1 MSEEER
7 SYIFALRTT
16 ANREDQVLD
25 FVAANAERKGI
36 DIYSLFRPHGLR
48 GYIFIEAP
56 SRQAAEES
64 ISRVPYARGLLSKH
78 LEYSEVESMLEQA
91 KTEVNIRK
99 NDIVEIITGPFK
111 REKAKVVRIDQVKEE
126 VIVELLEAAVPIPI
140 TVKLDSVRVI
150 RREEGAEENE

>member
-1 MSEEER
+1 MSEEK

-36 DIYSLFRPHGLR
+36 PIYSLFRPHGLR
-48 GYIFIEAP
+48 GYIFVEAGN
-56 SRQAAEES
+56 RADVEES
-64 ISRVPYARGLLSKH
+64 ASRVPYARGILSKP
-78 LEYSEVESMLEQA
+78 LVYSEVESMLEQA
-91 KTEVNIRK
+91 KTEVNIKK

-126 VIVELLEAAVPIPI
+126 VIVELLEAAVSIPI

-150 RREEGAEENE
+150 RREEGEEENE